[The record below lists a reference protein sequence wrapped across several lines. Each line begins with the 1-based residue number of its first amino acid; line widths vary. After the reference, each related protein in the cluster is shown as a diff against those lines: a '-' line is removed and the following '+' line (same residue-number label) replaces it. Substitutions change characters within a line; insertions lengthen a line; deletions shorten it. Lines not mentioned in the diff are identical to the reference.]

1 MADCKKTWK
10 KAFDI
15 FAIDTWVNGME
26 NIMILYK
33 LKAKLAKRGFFMK
46 LLLDSVK
53 VLEVDY
59 DLTTLTIQEKIF
71 FILEVIL
78 LIVKNK
84 DY

>member
-1 MADCKKTWK
+1 
-10 KAFDI
+10 
-15 FAIDTWVNGME
+15 
-26 NIMILYK
+26 MILYK